1 MDNLHLAIKKDFLD
15 ILPEEIDQIEVEDT
29 YVKGSLVYKK
39 KQYIKAKRLIDS
51 WLFFALGY
59 Y

>member
-51 WLFFALGY
+51 WLLFLL
-59 Y
+59 